1 MNDELDEM
9 ALGNDQQPYGTRTHI
24 FNITDLDNVTYEG
37 FYEGSS
43 PAIDH
48 NLYALDQFIYESNYR
63 SGVRVLDAIRVAES
77 QLNEVA
83 FFDLYPE
90 NDNAQFS
97 GTWSNYP
104 YLPSGIVLATSMYD
118 GMFIVKPTIIT
129 TSQNSWE
136 LCDTQ
141 DVVFEIDINANL
153 AFPLTVAL
161 EGMEPATATAQTI
174 TSQGVVQIT
183 LSGIEGV
190 NPGDYT
196 PNLVLAST
204 FGEQYEIPL
213 QVNICP
219 SIGVEDMA
227 SNALTVYPNPANDLL
242 RVELKTTIDQLDLV
256 DATGRIVR
264 SLPTFGQR
272 QITMDVKS
280 VANGVYSLKAGANSI
295 QVLIQ
300 H

>member
-1 MNDELDEM
+1 
-9 ALGNDQQPYGTRTHI
+9 
-24 FNITDLDNVTYEG
+24 
-37 FYEGSS
+37 
-43 PAIDH
+43 
-48 NLYALDQFIYESNYR
+48 
-63 SGVRVLDAIRVAES
+63 
-77 QLNEVA
+77 VA

-219 SIGVEDMA
+219 SIGVEDRA

-242 RVELKTTIDQLDLV
+242 RVELKTAIDQLDLV

-280 VANGVYSLKAGANSI
+280 VANGVYSLKAGTNSI

>member
-1 MNDELDEM
+1 
-9 ALGNDQQPYGTRTHI
+9 
-24 FNITDLDNVTYEG
+24 
-37 FYEGSS
+37 
-43 PAIDH
+43 
-48 NLYALDQFIYESNYR
+48 
-63 SGVRVLDAIRVAES
+63 
-77 QLNEVA
+77 
-83 FFDLYPE
+83 
-90 NDNAQFS
+90 
-97 GTWSNYP
+97 
-104 YLPSGIVLATSMYD
+104 MYD

-219 SIGVEDMA
+219 SIGVEDMPTQEI
-227 SNALTVYPNPANDLL
+227 TVYPNPANDQM
-242 RVELKTTIDQLDLV
+242 RIQMNATIEQLDLV
-256 DATGRIVR
+256 DASGRIVR

-280 VANGVYSLKAGANSI
+280 VANGVYSLKAGTNSI